1 MVDPHLRRDADSDF
15 IIVGS
20 GAGGG
25 PLAANLVEAGFS
37 VLLIEAGSDH
47 RCPYYDVPIMQA
59 RASEDA
65 EMRWDFF
72 VRHYADDGQQ
82 RRDDKFV
89 PERDGVLYPRGSTLG
104 GSTAISALVTVY
116 PHNSDWDDLADLT
129 GDADWSAQVMRERFQ
144 RIEAWRGRDP
154 DPDRPARPG
163 DATRHGFEGWLKTT
177 RANPKLAGREPW
189 FLDIIGA
196 VEAESR
202 ATYGTPEEVVLP
214 NDPNDWQFVSERRE
228 GMSFIPVA
236 IDNGRRNGARERVL
250 AAQAAHPDRLKIRY
264 HTLAARLLFEG
275 SRAVGVECLDG
286 EHLYGADPEMA
297 HAHGPGEPVTLRA
310 GREVIL
316 AGGAFNTP
324 QLLKLSGI
332 GPRDEL
338 ESLGIP
344 VKLDRPGVGANL
356 QDRYE
361 VGIVHRLIH
370 DYSVF
375 EGASLDV
382 PGRDGKG
389 DRHFEEWARD
399 KDGPYST
406 NGSLAAFIA
415 RSSVAG
421 KEPDLFV
428 FALPVD
434 FHGYYPG
441 YAAESA
447 DKHDQFTMVVLKGH
461 TENRAGTVRLASTDP
476 RDPPKIDFAY
486 FEEGSDGEGR
496 DLRGVLDGIAIA
508 RRIAGRLGDIV
519 AEEVLPGPEVQGD
532 AAVARWVRDNAW
544 GHHASCTCPIGR
556 EDDPM
561 AVLDGDFRVRGIEGL
576 RVVDASA
583 FPRIP
588 GLFIASA
595 VYMLSERASDVIL
608 AEHRGATRQEN
619 VHA

>member
-1 MVDPHLRRDADSDF
+1 MPPSAQHDF
-15 IIVGS
+15 IIIGS

-59 RASEDA
+59 RASEDP

-72 VRHYADDGQQ
+72 ARHYDDDDRQ
-82 RRDDKFV
+82 RRDSKFV

-116 PHNSDWDDLADLT
+116 PHNKDWDGLAGLT
-129 GDADWSAQVMRERFQ
+129 GDADWSAEAMRARFQ

-154 DPDRPARPG
+154 DPNAPARPG
-163 DATRHGFEGWLKTT
+163 DASRHGFDGWLKTT
-177 RANPKLAGREPW
+177 RAAPNLAGREPW

-214 NDPNDWQFVSERRE
+214 NDPNDWRFVSERRE
-228 GMSFIPVA
+228 GMAFIPTA
-236 IDNGRRNGARERVL
+236 IDNGRRNGARERIL
-250 AAQAAHPDRLKIRY
+250 AAQAAHPDRLTIRY
-264 HTLAARLLFEG
+264 HTLATRLLFDG
-275 SRAVGVECLDG
+275 NRAVGVECLDG
-286 EHLYGADPEMA
+286 AHLYGADPNA
-297 HAHGPGEPVTLRA
+297 SHAHGPGAPVSYWA

-338 ESLGIP
+338 ENLGIE
-344 VKLDRPGVGANL
+344 VRLDRPGVGANL

-361 VGIVHRLIH
+361 VGIVHRLVH
-370 DYSVF
+370 DFPLF
-375 EGASLDV
+375 EGAALDV
-382 PGRDGKG
+382 PGRDGKA
-389 DRHFEEWARD
+389 DRHFAEWAADRN
-399 KDGPYST
+399 GPYST

-415 RSSVAG
+415 RSSVADE
-421 KEPDLFV
+421 EPDLFV
-428 FALPVD
+428 FALPID

-447 DKHDQFTMVVLKGH
+447 GKLDRFTMVVLKGH
-461 TENRAGTVRLASTDP
+461 TRNRAGTVRLASTDP
-476 RDPPKIDFAY
+476 RDPPRIDFAY
-486 FEEGSDGEGR
+486 FEEGSDHEGA
-496 DLRGVLDGIAIA
+496 DLRGVVDGIDIA
-508 RRIAGRLGDIV
+508 RRIAARLPGIV
-519 AEEVLPGPEVQGD
+519 AEEVIPGAGIAGEEALKD
-532 AAVARWVRDNAW
+532 WVRDEAW

-561 AVLDGDFRVRGIEGL
+561 AVLDGDFRVRGVEGL
-576 RVVDASA
+576 RVVDASV

-595 VYMLSERASDVIL
+595 VYMVSERASDVLIAAHR
-608 AEHRGATRQEN
+608 AER
-619 VHA
+619 